1 MLKHISIVFLFSF
14 LLVDRILLSQ
24 EARVTDSLGG
34 NTGVSISESE
44 MIALAEKSMD
54 DLIQADEFSGT
65 LLIAKSGKPIFQK
78 AYGLAS
84 QEFNVP
90 NLTDTKFNLGSINKT
105 FTQMAIGQLVAN
117 GKLDYDDK
125 LGKHLPDY
133 PNKEAAEKVTIR
145 QMLSMSSGI
154 GDFFGPKFES
164 IPKDK
169 LRSIKDFLSLFA
181 EEPLAFEP
189 GSRQQYSN
197 GGYIV
202 LGAIVEQ
209 VSGQDYYSYVREN
222 IYQPAGMNDTDWYE
236 ADKPTPNL
244 ANGYT
249 REGRDDLRV
258 NNIYTRPARGSPAGG
273 GYSTAPDL
281 LKFAI
286 ALQNG
291 KLTSFDF
298 RNPKAGKVGTFGG
311 LGIAGGAPGIN
322 AVLEIGPPEGYTII
336 VMSNYDPPSAETVAK
351 NIRGLIKRVK
361 K

>member
-1 MLKHISIVFLFSF
+1 MLKHISIALLFLF
-14 LLVDRILLSQ
+14 LLADQFVLSQ
-24 EARVTDSLGG
+24 QDRGTDPTGG
-34 NTGVSISESE
+34 NAGSSISESE

-54 DLIQADEFSGT
+54 ELIQADAFSGT
-65 LLIAKSGKPIFQK
+65 LLIAKSGKPIFHK

-90 NLTDTKFNLGSINKT
+90 NHTDTKFNLGSISKT
-105 FTQMAIGQLVAN
+105 FTQMAIGQLVAK
-117 GKLDYDDK
+117 GKLDYDDT

-133 PNKEAAEKVTIR
+133 PNKEASEKVTVR

-154 GDFFGPKFES
+154 GDFFGPKFEA

-169 LRSIKDFLSLFA
+169 LRSIKDFLHLFA

-197 GGYIV
+197 GGYVV
-202 LGAIVEQ
+202 LGAIIEQ

-222 IYQPAGMNDTDWYE
+222 IFQPAGMNDTDWYE

-249 REGRDDLRV
+249 REDSDDLRV

-286 ALQNG
+286 ALQTG

-298 RNPKAGKVGTFGG
+298 RNPNAAKVGAFGG

-322 AVLEIGPPEGYTII
+322 AVLEIGPTEGFTII
-336 VMSNYDPPSAETVAK
+336 VISNYDPPSAEKVSK

-361 K
+361 